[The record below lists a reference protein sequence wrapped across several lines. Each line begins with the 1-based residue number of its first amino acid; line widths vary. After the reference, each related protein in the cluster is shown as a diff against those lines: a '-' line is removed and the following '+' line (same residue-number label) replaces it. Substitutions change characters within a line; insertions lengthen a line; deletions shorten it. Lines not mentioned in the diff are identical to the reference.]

1 MMSAQKADITIL
13 IADGQALFRAALRQL
28 LKREPGFNVVGEAS
42 CGKEALE
49 MMIKLQ
55 PDVGLLDLNL
65 PQQSGLETLSRLQG
79 TSVRSRILLLAESME
94 GHQILEALRLGSRG
108 IVFKSMSRQ
117 LLYKSIRMVVDG
129 GYWVGRGVVS
139 DLVNSLRAVEDPD
152 RVPAKSSNYGL
163 THREFEI
170 LTTVVDGYTNKDI
183 AEKFAISEQTVKHH
197 LTNIFE
203 KVGVSNRLEL
213 ALRAV
218 EQRLI
223 YEV

>member
-1 MMSAQKADITIL
+1 MNAHNADITIL
-13 IADGQALFRAALRQL
+13 IADGQALFRAALCQL
-28 LKREPGFNVVGEAS
+28 LKKETGFKVVGEA
-42 CGKEALE
+42 GGAKEALDLL
-49 MMIKLQ
+49 MKLQ
-55 PDVGLLDLNL
+55 PDVALLDLNL
-65 PQQSGLETLSRLQG
+65 PRQSGLEVLSRLAG
-79 TSVRSRILLLAESME
+79 ANVKSRVLLLAESME

-108 IVFKSMSRQ
+108 IVFKNMSSQ
-117 LLYKSIRMVVDG
+117 LLYKSIRMVMDG

-139 DLVNSLRAVEDPD
+139 DLVNSLRVADDPD
-152 RVPAKSSNYGL
+152 RIPAKSSNYGL

-170 LTTVVDGYTNKDI
+170 LSTVVDGYTNKDI

-203 KVGVSNRLEL
+203 KVGVNNRLEL

>member
-1 MMSAQKADITIL
+1 MRIQNSDITVL

-28 LKREPGFNVVGEAS
+28 LKEEPGFRVVGDAGG
-42 CGKEALE
+42 GKEALE
-49 MMIKLQ
+49 MLIRLQ
-55 PDVGLLDLNL
+55 PDIALLDLNL
-65 PQQSGLETLSRLQG
+65 PQQSGLEVLSRLAG
-79 TSVRSRILLLAESME
+79 ANVKSRVLLLAEAME
-94 GHQILEALRLGSRG
+94 AHQILEALRLGSRG
-108 IVFKSMSRQ
+108 IVFKSMSSQ
-117 LLYKSIRMVVDG
+117 LLYKSIRMVMDG

-139 DLVNSLRAVEDPD
+139 DLVNSLRTAEDPD
-152 RVPAKSSNYGL
+152 RIPAKSSDYGL

>member
-1 MMSAQKADITIL
+1 MSVPKADITIL

-28 LKREPGFNVVGEAS
+28 LKKELGFTLIGEAGA
-42 CGKEALE
+42 GKEALE
-49 MMIKLQ
+49 ILTRLH
-55 PDVGLLDLNL
+55 PDVALLDLNL
-65 PQQSGLETLSRLQG
+65 PGQSGLEILSKLTGANG
-79 TSVRSRILLLAESME
+79 TSRTLLLAESIE
-94 GHQILEALRLGSRG
+94 RHQVLEALRLGARG
-108 IVFKSMSRQ
+108 IVLKNMSSQ
-117 LLYKSIRMVVDG
+117 LLYKSIRMVMDG

-139 DLVNSLRAVEDPD
+139 DLVNSLRAVNESD
-152 RVPAKSSNYGL
+152 RVPAKSSNHGL

-170 LTTVVDGYTNKDI
+170 LSTVVDGYTNKDI

-203 KVGVSNRLEL
+203 KIGVTNRLEL
-213 ALRAV
+213 ALRAI

>member
-1 MMSAQKADITIL
+1 MRIQNSDITVL

-28 LKREPGFNVVGEAS
+28 LKEEPGFRVVGDAGG
-42 CGKEALE
+42 GKEALE
-49 MMIKLQ
+49 MLIRLQ
-55 PDVGLLDLNL
+55 PDIALLDLNL
-65 PQQSGLETLSRLQG
+65 PQQSGLEVLSRLAG
-79 TSVRSRILLLAESME
+79 ANVKSRVLLLAEAME
-94 GHQILEALRLGSRG
+94 AYQILEALRLGSRG
-108 IVFKSMSRQ
+108 IVFKSMSSQ
-117 LLYKSIRMVVDG
+117 LLYKSIRMVMDG

-139 DLVNSLRAVEDPD
+139 DLVNSLRTAEDPD
-152 RVPAKSSNYGL
+152 RIPAKSSDYGL